1 MNDRR
6 HNDPQSPHERA
17 RLLASDQLDEALGP
31 ADAGWLD
38 RHLARCNACRDVAR
52 AYAEDRALLRTLPM
66 PEPPRD
72 LWARTSVALERER
85 ATRRRLRGAPTGRRW
100 SAAGGILAVLVVGLL
115 VGRSLLPDGGPAV
128 GLATPGPSGGPG
140 SSAVAGATPLAV
152 PPGDV
157 AWITHSEDGPYT
169 MNIANVA
176 TVCPQDAAPSS
187 DCASIDAGAKRV
199 ASFVRKPGS
208 VVLDPQAEQAAVV
221 ESSASSTGGSIFVVP
236 IARPAATAAS
246 PSPTP
251 TVSPSATAAS
261 PVTTPDTGP
270 SVEPTA
276 SSEPNRSPMQPSV
289 EPSASA
295 EPTPSGEPTLGPTG
309 SPVPSGTP
317 APTAAAAL
325 AIIDDVVV
333 VGGDAAYSPDGNWLA
348 FSARPAQGSEGPDV
362 YVWHTGD
369 LKARAVTSD
378 HGSVFSSWVD
388 DRVLASRAER
398 VAVPDGVSSPDPALM
413 LAQPVSF
420 LIDPATGKE
429 HALNGF
435 AAWRPVVDPSG
446 RWVAYWAGS
455 LVFDPVARTWIPADG
470 GLMIDR
476 WGSVGDDPSASADP
490 QPLLPA
496 SVASVFDWKLR
507 WDPSGRYL
515 GAWVAD
521 PLSPG
526 LGRLSLL
533 AVDPST
539 GRIDPDRK
547 PVLRDASALPG
558 FAIGDGRIAWATP
571 PGQDGEGSRLLVLA
585 WKGPDAG
592 RVQGDPARSL
602 EDIIVVH

>member
-1 MNDRR
+1 MSDHR

-17 RLLASDQLDEALGP
+17 RLLASDQLGTALP
-31 ADAGWLD
+31 PSDAMWLE
-38 RHLARCNACRDVAR
+38 RHLADCDDCRAIAE

-66 PEPPRD
+66 PEAPRD

-85 ATRRRLRGAPTGRRW
+85 ATRRGLRASPTSQRW
-100 SAAGGILAVLVVGLL
+100 SALGGILAVLVVGLL
-115 VGRSLLPDGGPAV
+115 LGRSLLPDGGPNV
-128 GLATPGPSGGPG
+128 GLATPGLSGGPG

-152 PPGDV
+152 PPGDI
-157 AWITHSEDGPYT
+157 AWITHLEDGPYT

-221 ESSASSTGGSIFVVP
+221 ESSASSTGGSIFVVQVT
-236 IARPAATAAS
+236 RPAPATPA
-246 PSPTP
+246 SPTP
-251 TVSPSATAAS
+251 TVSPSTGAAS
-261 PVTTPDTGP
+261 PATSTPETGP

-276 SSEPNRSPMQPSV
+276 SSEPNRSPTQPSI
-289 EPSASA
+289 
-295 EPTPSGEPTLGPTG
+295 EPTPSTGTSSGEPTLGPTG

-333 VGGDAAYSPDGNWLA
+333 VGGDAAYSPDGSWLA
-348 FSARPAQGSEGPDV
+348 FSARPAQGSDGPDV
-362 YVWHTGD
+362 YVWHIGD
-369 LKARAVTSD
+369 VRARAVTSD
-378 HGSVFSSWVD
+378 HGSVFSTWVD
-388 DRVLASRAER
+388 DQLVASRADR
-398 VAVPDGVSSPDPALM
+398 IAVPDAGTSPDPAER
-413 LAQPVSF
+413 AQPVSF
-420 LIDPATGKE
+420 LIDPTSGNE
-429 HALNGF
+429 HALKRF
-435 AAWRPVVDPSG
+435 DAWRPVVDPSG
-446 RWVAYWAGS
+446 RWVVYWTGS
-455 LVFDPVARTWIPADG
+455 LVFDPIARTWIPADG

-490 QPLLPA
+490 QPLLPTGTA
-496 SVASVFDWKLR
+496 PVLDWKVR

-515 GAWVAD
+515 GAWVGD

-533 AVDPST
+533 AVDRST
-539 GRIDPDRK
+539 GRIDPNHK
-547 PVLRDASALPG
+547 PVLRDAPALPG

-592 RVQGDPARSL
+592 RVRGDPARSL
-602 EDIIVVH
+602 EDIIVVR

>member
-1 MNDRR
+1 MSDRR

-17 RLLASDQLDEALGP
+17 RLLASERLDDGLVP
-31 ADAGWLD
+31 ADADWLE
-38 RHLARCNACRDVAR
+38 RHLAHCHACRAIAR
-52 AYAEDRALLRTLPM
+52 AYAEDRALIHSLPM

-72 LWARTSVALERER
+72 LWARTSIALERER
-85 ATRRRLRGAPTGRRW
+85 ATRHRIRSGPTGQRW
-100 SAAGGILAVLVVGLL
+100 SALGGVLAVLVVGLL
-115 VGRSLLPDGGPAV
+115 VGRSLLPGGGPAV
-128 GLATPGPSGGPG
+128 GPATPGAQAPG
-140 SSAVAGATPLAV
+140 SSPGAGATPLAV

-157 AWITHSEDGPYT
+157 AWITHSENGPYT

-221 ESSASSTGGSIFVVP
+221 ELSASSTGGSIFVVP
-236 IARPAATAAS
+236 ITRPAPAPAA
-246 PSPTP
+246 SPTP
-251 TVSPSATAAS
+251 TPTDSSSASLGAPAT
-261 PVTTPDTGP
+261 TTPDTGP
-270 SVEPTA
+270 SLEPTP
-276 SSEPNRSPMQPSV
+276 SHEPNRSPAQPSI
-289 EPSASA
+289 EPPPSVA
-295 EPTPSGEPTLGPTG
+295 PITSGEPTLGPTG
-309 SPVPSGTP
+309 SPVSVGTP

-333 VGGDAAYSPDGNWLA
+333 VGADAAYSPDGRWLA
-348 FSARPAQGSEGPDV
+348 FSARPAQASAGPDV
-362 YVWHTGD
+362 YVWHIGD

-388 DRVLASRAER
+388 DGILASRADR
-398 VAVPDGVSSPDPALM
+398 ALVPDDASSPDSAPAS
-413 LAQPVSF
+413 AQPVSF
-420 LIDPATGKE
+420 LIDPASGKE
-429 HALNGF
+429 HALDGF

-446 RWVAYWAGS
+446 RWVVYWTGS
-455 LVFDPVARTWIPADG
+455 LVFDAAARTWIPADG

-476 WGSVGDDPSASADP
+476 WGSVGDPSASADP
-490 QPLLPA
+490 QALLPA
-496 SVASVFDWKLR
+496 GAASLLDWKLR

-533 AVDPST
+533 AVDRST
-539 GRIDPDRK
+539 GRIEPDRK
-547 PVLRDASALPG
+547 PVLRDAPALPG

-592 RVQGDPARSL
+592 RVRGDPARSL